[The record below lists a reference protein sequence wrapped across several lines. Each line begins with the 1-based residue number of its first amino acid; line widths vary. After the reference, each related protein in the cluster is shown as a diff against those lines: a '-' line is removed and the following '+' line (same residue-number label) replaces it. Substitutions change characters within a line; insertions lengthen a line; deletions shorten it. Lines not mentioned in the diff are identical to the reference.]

1 MRFDSGVYRCD
12 QHSANRK
19 SEMHDSITFTYCHCV
34 DENVSHLSRA
44 VTDLMADCCCAS
56 LIPKFASATSG
67 RGKIRGHMHIH
78 EGLRRIPPIVVYSR
92 FSIKRAVTP
101 KAILK
106 RGRPEMLDVRK
117 RKGTIL

>member
-1 MRFDSGVYRCD
+1 M
-12 QHSANRK
+12 AN
-19 SEMHDSITFTYCHCV
+19 
-34 DENVSHLSRA
+34 
-44 VTDLMADCCCAS
+44 CCCAS
-56 LIPKFASATSG
+56 LILKFASATSG

-78 EGLRRIPPIVVYSR
+78 KGLQHIPPIVVYSR

-106 RGRPEMLDVRK
+106 QGRPEMLDIRK